1 VLRCLKKERWDIVPS
16 GVLGGPPP
24 KADGLDGQK
33 ALDDLEQAEQ
43 AAASSDESEGGY
55 DCDDATVMPLPPPPC
70 QPPADPPPPAE
81 QHERKN
87 KRDKGDLVV
96 VSSVNDQKTQ
106 KKQTMQ
112 DADDI
117 CATRYFVCMQA
128 CHEKLFAGK
137 KIEPTTRFAYAVV
150 LVSVNKSSDDS
161 SKLLLEA
168 VLQLGYPVM
177 KHYSQILWVSC
188 KLSAVGGV
196 DIGAG

>member
-33 ALDDLEQAEQ
+33 ALDDLEQA
-43 AAASSDESEGGY
+43 AASSDESEEGY
-55 DCDDATVMPLPPPPC
+55 ECDDATVMPLPPPPC
-70 QPPADPPPPAE
+70 PPPPDPLPPAE
-81 QHERKN
+81 QHEH
-87 KRDKGDLVV
+87 
-96 VSSVNDQKTQ
+96 KTQ

-137 KIEPTTRFAYAVV
+137 KIEPTTRFAYAVM
-150 LVSVNKSSDDS
+150 LVSVNKSSDDD
-161 SKLLLEA
+161 SKLLLET

-188 KLSAVGGV
+188 KLSAVDGV